1 MHSLLAAPIVAL
13 AAFVAST
20 QTPPAQA
27 PASAA
32 AVRAEPAVIDFGF
45 VKPEETVTAKVMLIN
60 PLDQPV
66 TIARAVP
73 SCQCTGIDIEGKTIP
88 AKGTLEM
95 PISMKMSKAP
105 VRKGASVTLVLQ
117 PVNQVL
123 KVEMSAEVTL
133 PIRATPN
140 FVDAQKGALTGE
152 FTISASDGKPFR
164 VLTANGVAPI
174 FRDFDPAKDAPK
186 SSYRIGFDFSAPGF
200 AVPKYFVVETDR
212 PDCPLVDLR
221 VRHETTRI
229 SPPVK
234 VAEFRSSIGR
244 VAPGAPGSFDLEFEA
259 VGAARVASV
268 RSLWEGA
275 SVRLVEQRPDGQ
287 NLLIVCEV
295 LPKPGHV
302 GPMLFPI
309 EIAIGNATYRHLVM
323 GTVRPEATAN
333 SAADARNR

>member
-13 AAFVAST
+13 AALVASA
-20 QTPPAQA
+20 QTPPARA
-27 PASAA
+27 PAAA
-32 AVRAEPAVIDFGF
+32 ATVRAEPAVIDFGF

-60 PLDQPV
+60 PLDQPI

-140 FVDAQKGALTGE
+140 FVDAQKGALKGE
-152 FTISASDGKPFR
+152 FTIAATDGKPFR
-164 VLTANGVAPI
+164 VLTANGTTPI
-174 FRDFDPAKDAPK
+174 FRDFDPTKDSPK
-186 SSYRIGFDFSAPGF
+186 SSYRIGYDFSAPGF
-200 AVPKYFVVETDR
+200 VVPKYFVVETDR
-212 PDCPLVDLR
+212 TDCPLVDLR
-221 VRHETTRI
+221 VRHETTKI

-244 VAPGAPGSFDLEFEA
+244 VAPGEAGTFDLEFEA
-259 VGAARVASV
+259 VGSARVASV
-268 RSLWEGA
+268 RSLWDGA
-275 SVRLVEQRPDGQ
+275 TVRLVEQRPDGQ
-287 NLLIVCEV
+287 NLLLVCEV
-295 LPKPGHV
+295 QPKAGHV
-302 GPMLFPI
+302 GPMLFPV
-309 EIAIGNATYRHLVM
+309 EIAIANQTYRHLVM
-323 GTVRPEATAN
+323 GTVRPTAPTN